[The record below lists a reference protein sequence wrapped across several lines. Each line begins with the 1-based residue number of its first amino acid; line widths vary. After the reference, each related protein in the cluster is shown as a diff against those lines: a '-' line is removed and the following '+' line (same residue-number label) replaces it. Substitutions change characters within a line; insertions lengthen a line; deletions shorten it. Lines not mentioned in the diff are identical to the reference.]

1 MMFCGVIGSF
11 IMPAIL
17 NVARRLTGTTIDS
30 NKAVFQLFPF
40 NAFKDTTNNISLCL
54 LICVKSAFNFYVTLL
69 LEVISTF
76 YATKTRVAVST
87 IAAANRSTTTKT

>member
-11 IMPAIL
+11 IMPVSL
-17 NVARRLTGTTIDS
+17 SVARRLTGTTIDS
-30 NKAVFQLFPF
+30 SSAVFQLLPF
-40 NAFKDTTNNISLCL
+40 NAFKDTTNNISLCVFL
-54 LICVKSAFNFYVTLL
+54 CVKSIFNFYVTLL

-87 IAAANRSTTTKT
+87 IAATNRNITTKT